1 MFNLLKIFK
10 KNKDENKEKDNS
22 MFKIL
27 ERYDLKSYNEL
38 KYNLIYAH
46 DELLVDNENIIIA
59 VRKYKKTLLKICLVH
74 NFKELNN
81 YKLDNESLKKYAESK
96 GYLEEISLEDLDCNK
111 EVRLIIIKELSE
123 DVKKYCFI
131 NASASKDSYNQYM
144 IYDEEHS
151 QLLRFRE
158 LKDFD
163 TPIEG
168 FNTAMYFDLACIDKE
183 NY

>member
-1 MFNLLKIFK
+1 MFDFLNIFK
-10 KNKDENKEKDNS
+10 KKKTENKEKDNS
-22 MFKIL
+22 MFKVL
-27 ERYDLKSYNEL
+27 EKYDLKPYNEL

-46 DELLVDNENIIIA
+46 NELLIDDENIIIA
-59 VRKYKKTLLKICLVH
+59 ARRYKKILLKICLVH
-74 NFKELNN
+74 NFKAFNN
-81 YKLDNESLKKYAESK
+81 YKLDNESLKKYAIDK
-96 GYLEEISLEDLDCNK
+96 GYLEEITQDDLDCTK
-111 EVRLIIIKELSE
+111 EVKLIIIKDMSE
-123 DVKKYCFI
+123 EIKKYCFI
-131 NASASKDSYNQYM
+131 NAKATKDSYCQYL

-151 QLLRFRE
+151 QLLRFRD